1 MPDTPAPLT
10 PRIVPGA
17 PPPAPVTKSQKKKRK
32 GPKTKEGSDAGSHVV
47 VPDTTSAALIEK
59 APEEADIKE
68 GVVAPQLVAQPSE
81 DAQTPTTDVK
91 PSPVV
96 EMLNKRLRTN
106 GKKISRIQVYQNEP
120 PEKLNEDQKRL
131 LKTLPVLE
139 AVSRELEEVKKAIE
153 VHESEIAQEIAFL
166 KAEAARAEAERIR
179 EAVAAKEEEYLT
191 KTAELVTFLR
201 LHPMLT
207 NRHPEALA
215 LNLDEQERI
224 AIYSITETLLHHIV
238 HNKGDMIR
246 SIFTGEGEHHGV
258 PYSRVREIQQ
268 QFLHPS
274 TVVAAEAPAQAP
286 AAEDT
291 LPSVIGLPPTVGTSG
306 GIHFIMTDELA
317 EEEAELETEAQADSG
332 DWVAVEAAVEA
343 EPPAQVEISETVV
356 EAEINGQAVIEESI
370 IMTTTTEVAASQLN
384 WADEDH
390 GELPSLANLQAH
402 YGTSA
407 EGSPAPELESSL
419 PETPST
425 PQLNGPGRF
434 VDEEGFVQQRG
445 RGRGRGGRGGERGGY
460 RGGFR
465 GDHEGERGGFR
476 GGFRGDHEGGRGG
489 RGGRGGF
496 RGGDRGGFRGRADGE
511 WRGGRGGR
519 GRGRGEPV
527 LDLPLHELIPQLV
540 RRAGFHDGRGAAPAA
555 AA

>member
-1 MPDTPAPLT
+1 MAPSLINPA
-10 PRIVPGA
+10 
-17 PPPAPVTKSQKKKRK
+17 
-32 GPKTKEGSDAGSHVV
+32 D
-47 VPDTTSAALIEK
+47 
-59 APEEADIKE
+59 
-68 GVVAPQLVAQPSE
+68 
-81 DAQTPTTDVK
+81 
-91 PSPVV
+91 
-96 EMLNKRLRTN
+96 
-106 GKKISRIQVYQNEP
+106 
-120 PEKLNEDQKRL
+120 
-131 LKTLPVLE
+131 
-139 AVSRELEEVKKAIE
+139 
-153 VHESEIAQEIAFL
+153 
-166 KAEAARAEAERIR
+166 
-179 EAVAAKEEEYLT
+179 
-191 KTAELVTFLR
+191 
-201 LHPMLT
+201 
-207 NRHPEALA
+207 
-215 LNLDEQERI
+215 
-224 AIYSITETLLHHIV
+224 
-238 HNKGDMIR
+238 
-246 SIFTGEGEHHGV
+246 
-258 PYSRVREIQQ
+258 SRVREIQQ

-356 EAEINGQAVIEESI
+356 EAEINGQTVIEESI
-370 IMTTTTEVAASQLN
+370 IMTTTTEVSCTRMVNPIALTLPQVAASQLN

-465 GDHEGERGGFR
+465 GDHDGERGGFR

-496 RGGDRGGFRGRADGE
+496 RGGDRGGT
-511 WRGGRGGR
+511 
-519 GRGRGEPV
+519 
-527 LDLPLHELIPQLV
+527 
-540 RRAGFHDGRGAAPAA
+540 
-555 AA
+555 